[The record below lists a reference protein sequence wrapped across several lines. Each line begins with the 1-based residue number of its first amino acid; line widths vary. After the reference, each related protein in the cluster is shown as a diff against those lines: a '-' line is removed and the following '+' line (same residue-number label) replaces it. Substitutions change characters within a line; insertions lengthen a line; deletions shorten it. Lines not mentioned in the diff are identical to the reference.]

1 MSYGDNSVLCVY
13 MSPFNMICH
22 ILTSSSHQSVICL
35 NVIVYL
41 ESLFANRGNCSMVM
55 FKPELVSNDEIR
67 VNNSGCSTVIVL
79 NCLVR
84 EEEITIKI
92 TFVKLFRDR
101 STSLFQPSGLSV
113 LLCGVHYSHFI
124 FSSFS

>member
-1 MSYGDNSVLCVY
+1 
-13 MSPFNMICH
+13 
-22 ILTSSSHQSVICL
+22 
-35 NVIVYL
+35 
-41 ESLFANRGNCSMVM
+41 MVM

-92 TFVKLFRDR
+92 TFVELFRDK

-113 LLCGVHYSHFI
+113 LVFGVC
-124 FSSFS
+124 

>member
-1 MSYGDNSVLCVY
+1 
-13 MSPFNMICH
+13 
-22 ILTSSSHQSVICL
+22 
-35 NVIVYL
+35 
-41 ESLFANRGNCSMVM
+41 MVM

-92 TFVKLFRDR
+92 TFVELFRDI
-101 STSLFQPSGLSV
+101 STSLFQPLGLPV
-113 LLCGVHYSHFI
+113 LICGI
-124 FSSFS
+124 C